1 MSALATRPGS
11 LPRFGE
17 RAKTFVQRA
26 TAAHVEYRR
35 GVLTRRAVR
44 LFRAMDEALEEGDG
58 REAERLFRHASAA
71 VRRAGR

>member
-1 MSALATRPGS
+1 MSALASRPRS

-17 RAKTFVQRA
+17 RAQTFLQRA
-26 TAAHVEYRR
+26 AVAHASYRR

-58 REAERLFRHASAA
+58 REAERLFRRASAA
-71 VRRAGR
+71 VRRASR